1 VILYQYSFCVMIVC
15 VFDVLFRPVL
25 VVDVQSVTCQRS
37 LHQRVHQV
45 WYRNPAL
52 PHPLPH
58 NYM

>member
-1 VILYQYSFCVMIVC
+1 MIVC